1 MLVKWYWGG
10 GEFVGLKMVWVLN
23 IDWKGYILKMIMCV
37 FFEVNFVVCVFYSEF
52 ILLFFY
58 NWEW

>member
-37 FFEVNFVVCVFYSEF
+37 FFEVVVCVFYSEF